1 MQGPNL
7 ACSGYFEVI
16 QDSYQENKGKC
27 LNVSYPNKIKLESL
41 KGTREFYIWK
51 LKDKKLTEKQRD
63 SYLTALETI
72 EKIIKKEENSRKI
85 ESIKRY

>member
-1 MQGPNL
+1 M
-7 ACSGYFEVI
+7 
-16 QDSYQENKGKC
+16 
-27 LNVSYPNKIKLESL
+27 SYPNKIKLESL
-41 KGTREFYIWK
+41 KGTRDFYIWK

-72 EKIIKKEENSRKI
+72 EKIIKKEDNSREI